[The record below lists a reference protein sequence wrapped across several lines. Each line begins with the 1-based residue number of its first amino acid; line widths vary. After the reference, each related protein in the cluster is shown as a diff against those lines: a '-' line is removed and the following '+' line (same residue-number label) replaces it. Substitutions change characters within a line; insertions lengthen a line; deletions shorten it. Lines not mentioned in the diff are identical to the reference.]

1 MLMPLRKKN
10 RKDLVGYISHLRNKV
25 EELESYQL
33 VSQRVKNLE
42 RCMLSS
48 LQYERRECIEI
59 YNLPETVADE
69 KIEDTCLSIL
79 QDIGCGE
86 IKKWQVHA
94 FHRMRNRKNSI
105 IRFVTRKHA
114 DAALHNRGKLKT
126 LDQTK
131 YGFDNRIYINES
143 LCRPMAFLAYKV
155 RSAKKEGRIESYN
168 IWKGKLSVTIN
179 SRKHSISHIDD
190 LIDLSLA
197 NEEDRTSFFK

>member
-1 MLMPLRKKN
+1 
-10 RKDLVGYISHLRNKV
+10 
-25 EELESYQL
+25 
-33 VSQRVKNLE
+33 
-42 RCMLSS
+42 MLSS

-94 FHRMRNRKNSI
+94 CHRMRNRKNSI